1 MYAVL
6 WLLRL
11 RRGLI
16 LRVLL
21 ILLILLILLWG
32 RRVRIWV
39 VRIENVGISA
49 VHHRQRHAEK
59 RRVFRGLAAHHVLHL
74 SAKLLVVVFVVDVVR
89 IFPRA
94 VYAAHYHRVYEYHY
108 ADERYQP
115 YAAVFVHAHSRSE
128 VVVNAVY
135 QHREYVR
142 EALGAGVRANVIV
155 PAVFRYAEVV
165 AHEYA
170 RNGVQRYRKHRAQ
183 QSHRE
188 LTACLRYLQYVKYVL
203 KRSETERRSRA
214 VDYSVVGV
222 VETAVVENYPFECKK
237 LAGFLH
243 YADYRDVKDK
253 LIYQV

>member
-1 MYAVL
+1 MNAVSG
-6 WLLRL
+6 LLRL
-11 RRGLI
+11 RRSLI

-49 VHHRQRHAEK
+49 VHHWQRHAEK

-74 SAKLLVVVFVVDVVR
+74 PAKLLVVVFVVDVVR

-94 VYAAHYHRVYEYHY
+94 VYTAHYHRVNEYHH

-115 YAAVFVHAHSRSE
+115 YAAVFVCAHSRRE

-142 EALGAGVRANVIV
+142 EPLGTGVRANVII
-155 PAVFRYAEVV
+155 PAVFRYAEIV

-170 RNGVQRYRKHRAQ
+170 RNGVERYRKHRAQ
-183 QSHRE
+183 QSYRE
-188 LTACLRYLQYVKYVL
+188 LTACLRYVKYVL
-203 KRSETERRSRA
+203 KRSKAERRSRA